1 VTGAVT
7 AIVADVAG
15 DIAEAA
21 GNPSFGVERVSQLS
35 DIAVFAG
42 VSHLL

>member
-1 VTGAVT
+1 MWPEILPKLLATPVL
-7 AIVADVAG
+7 
-15 DIAEAA
+15 
-21 GNPSFGVERVSQLS
+21 GVERVSQLS